1 MSRTVV
7 RETIRVLESTG
18 LVTEVLSGHTRHGLM
33 PVTPEPAAVRL
44 YADVAEAV
52 QAGDPAGARP
62 SVQAIIE
69 EAVEAMLGPADGSS
83 RR

>member
-1 MSRTVV
+1 
-7 RETIRVLESTG
+7 
-18 LVTEVLSGHTRHGLM
+18 M